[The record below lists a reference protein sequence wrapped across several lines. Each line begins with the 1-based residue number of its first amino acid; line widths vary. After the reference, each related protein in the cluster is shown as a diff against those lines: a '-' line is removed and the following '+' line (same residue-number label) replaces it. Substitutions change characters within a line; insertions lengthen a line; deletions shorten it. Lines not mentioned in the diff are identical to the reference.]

1 MYGKILLK
9 CDLVVLTGMHIGG
22 SSTFSAIGAV
32 DKPVVRDART
42 GLPIVPGSSLKGKPP
57 HLLWLEKS
65 QPRYREY
72 AGL

>member
-42 GLPIVPGSSLKGKPP
+42 GLPIVPGSSLKGKL
-57 HLLWLEKS
+57 HTAGQKS

>member
-32 DKPVVRDART
+32 DKPVVRDARAPRAE
-42 GLPIVPGSSLKGKPP
+42 GGGRSEPQHRPP
-57 HLLWLEKS
+57 
-65 QPRYREY
+65 QRGPTPRPP
-72 AGL
+72 